1 MRQYV
6 ARRLLLFIPTLAL
19 IAVFVFA
26 VVRWF
31 PGDIVLVLTR
41 DADFSAED
49 VAAERAR
56 LGLDKPVVEQFAV
69 WSLNM
74 LKGDLGKSLYS
85 KRPVIEEMRQRLPV
99 TVELGAIA
107 ILFSLLIGIPVG
119 IVSAVRQDSLPDY
132 LARSVAIAA
141 LSVPSFWLATMSI
154 LVLSLQFQWIPPL
167 QYVPFFE
174 NPWENLQLMLFPG
187 LILGINMSGALMRM
201 TRTTL
206 LEVLRQDYIRTARAK
221 GLLDR
226 FVLYRH
232 ALKNT
237 LIPVMAIIGLEMAH
251 VIGGSVVL
259 ESIFGLPG
267 VGKFVF
273 DVVLGRDYPAIQAAN
288 LMLAL
293 FVLGINL
300 IIDLSQAFLDPRLR
314 HN

>member
-85 KRPVIEEMRQRLPV
+85 KRPVIEEMQQRLPV

-132 LARSVAIAA
+132 LARSVAIGA
-141 LSVPSFWLATMSI
+141 LSVPSFWLATMTI

-288 LMLAL
+288 LLLARFVPGRNL
-293 FVLGINL
+293 F
-300 IIDLSQAFLDPRLR
+300 
-314 HN
+314 

>member
-1 MRQYV
+1 MRQYII
-6 ARRLLLFIPTLAL
+6 RRLLLFIPTLAL

-85 KRPVIEEMRQRLPV
+85 KRPVIEEMQQRLPV

-132 LARSVAIAA
+132 LARSVAIGA
-141 LSVPSFWLATMSI
+141 LSVPSFWLATMTI

-300 IIDLSQAFLDPRLR
+300 FIDISQAFLDPRLR

>member
-141 LSVPSFWLATMSI
+141 LSVPSFWLATMTI

>member
-1 MRQYV
+1 
-6 ARRLLLFIPTLAL
+6 
-19 IAVFVFA
+19 
-26 VVRWF
+26 
-31 PGDIVLVLTR
+31 
-41 DADFSAED
+41 
-49 VAAERAR
+49 
-56 LGLDKPVVEQFAV
+56 
-69 WSLNM
+69 
-74 LKGDLGKSLYS
+74 
-85 KRPVIEEMRQRLPV
+85 
-99 TVELGAIA
+99 
-107 ILFSLLIGIPVG
+107 
-119 IVSAVRQDSLPDY
+119 
-132 LARSVAIAA
+132 
-141 LSVPSFWLATMSI
+141 
-154 LVLSLQFQWIPPL
+154 

-174 NPWENLQLMLFPG
+174 NPWENVQRMLFPG
-187 LILGINMSGALMRM
+187 LSLGMNMSGALMRM

-300 IIDLSQAFLDPRLR
+300 FIDLSQAFLDPRLR

>member
-85 KRPVIEEMRQRLPV
+85 KRPVIEEMQQRLPV

-132 LARSVAIAA
+132 LARSVAIGA
-141 LSVPSFWLATMSI
+141 LSVPSFWLATMTI

-201 TRTTL
+201 TRATL

-300 IIDLSQAFLDPRLR
+300 LIDISQAFLDPRLR